1 MKVAVLIGFSYGED
15 SDIPIDDP
23 ERTPLPGIVVD
34 LYQAYVASM
43 MMDVEKIII
52 ITDIIRD
59 QQTSVL
65 LNAMLH
71 STVDVDILTFI
82 ETIKHDQTY
91 HHFSGKEDFMRCISD
106 TITEADEIF
115 IYYTGH
121 VSHGYLL
128 FPVEEPEVTFVR
140 SPEPPHDLKT
150 TELNE
155 IKHVNAPDDSPGI
168 NLHRFSSSRGNSRL
182 SLIDFRTLILTS
194 ADRNAQVFM
203 VMDCCNGNG
212 LGLPFQM
219 LDGIYRLT
227 NNEPRIYTT
236 QEVVCLSSTMSD
248 ENSITSRDGS
258 IFTRSLF
265 KQMKEKEQSIK
276 KMLDVVGKECITR
289 YEQTATV
296 HASYPNSKILWNWV
310 YGPTSIDIVANY
322 SNNTIIVDF
331 EKSVRS
337 DFYSDSCRNICLLV
351 GVGEPVSMSETKY
364 I

>member
-15 SDIPIDDP
+15 SNIQIEDP
-23 ERTPLPGIVVD
+23 DRTPLPGIVVD
-34 LYQAYVASM
+34 LYQAYVASII
-43 MMDVEKIII
+43 MDVERMII

-65 LNAMLH
+65 MNAMLD

-82 ETIKHDQTY
+82 ETIKRDQTY
-91 HHFSGKEDFMRCISD
+91 HHFSGKDDFMQCVSD
-106 TITEADEIF
+106 TITGADEIF

-128 FPVEEPEVTFVR
+128 FPTEDPGVSFIESSNLRTETKEPNSSVDL
-140 SPEPPHDLKT
+140 HDD
-150 TELNE
+150 
-155 IKHVNAPDDSPGI
+155 I
-168 NLHRFSSSRGNSRL
+168 HRFSSSRGNSRL

-194 ADRNAQVFM
+194 ADRSAQVFM

-219 LDGIYRLT
+219 REGVYRLT

-236 QEVVCLSSTMSD
+236 QEVICLSSTMSD

-265 KQMKEKEQSIK
+265 KQMKDKVQSITR
-276 KMLDVVGKECITR
+276 MLDVVGKECITR
-289 YEQTATV
+289 YAQTATV

-310 YGPTSIDIVANY
+310 YGPTSIEIIANY
-322 SNNTIIVDF
+322 SDNTIVVDF
-331 EKSVRS
+331 GKSVRN
-337 DFYSDSCRNICLLV
+337 DFHSNSCRDICLLV
-351 GVGEPVSMSETKY
+351 GSGEPVSMSETKY
-364 I
+364 TQ